1 MESISVQRRGELV
14 RASRDTRKLE
24 LHDYYGADKEDL
36 KLFLAGDLDAVD
48 ASYRQWATKVAEKER
63 DGRHLRRVRLIS
75 EPLSD
80 YQRMSVRYSGM
91 AVDAGEDLRW
101 LPRRLASAVLLPG
114 NDMFVL
120 DGELALFNVLDGNG
134 ERVDIQFTDDPVV
147 VARCLEVFEAACAA
161 AVPHH
166 GYHPA

>member
-1 MESISVQRRGELV
+1 MESISVQRRGALA
-14 RASRDTRKLE
+14 RASRDTCKLE

-36 KLFLAGDLDAVD
+36 KLFLAADLDAVA
-48 ASYRQWATKVAEKER
+48 ASYRQWADKVEEKER
-63 DGRHLRRVRLIS
+63 GGRHLRRVRLIS

-101 LPRRLASAVLLPG
+101 LPRRLASALVVPA

-120 DGELALFNVLDGNG
+120 DGKFAMFNVLDGNG
-134 ERVDIQFTDDPVV
+134 ERADIQLTDDPAI
-147 VARCLEVFEAACAA
+147 VARCLEVFEVAY
-161 AVPHH
+161 AVAIPHRE
-166 GYHPA
+166 YHPA

>member
-1 MESISVQRRGELV
+1 MESISVQRRAELA

-48 ASYRQWATKVAEKER
+48 ASYRQWAAKVAEKER
-63 DGRHLRRVRLIS
+63 DGRHLRRVRLVS

-80 YQRMSVRYSGM
+80 YQRMSLRYSGS

-101 LPRRLASAVLLPG
+101 LPRRLASTVLLPG

-120 DGELALFNVLDGNG
+120 DGRLAMFNVLDGNG
-134 ERVDIQFTDDPVV
+134 ERADIQFTDDPAA
-147 VARCLEVFEAACAA
+147 VARCLEIFEAAYSAA
-161 AVPHH
+161 IPHH
-166 GYHPA
+166 EYRPV